1 MLADVEQTV
10 DQRGTSQSSHA
21 DRRLSTNL
29 IIYMTRVMHYS
40 PAFASAQ
47 LTMFEGT
54 AYLTP
59 ILGAWLADA
68 AWGRYKTILVFSI
81 IYMVVR
87 HRFCPPPLW
96 YWQMPVSTTGSFCPT
111 WRHSRMLVS
120 QQLLKWHAAGPQ
132 LPGGRRSAGEPDRG
146 SAKPFQSAA
155 VHRAA
160 RKGAG

>member
-1 MLADVEQTV
+1 MAHAHVPVPADAAL
-10 DQRGTSQSSHA
+10 DPA
-21 DRRLSTNL
+21 RLSTNL

-47 LTMFEGT
+47 LTLFEGT

-87 HRFCPPPLW
+87 GCLSALHDFPCARGVFRGL
-96 YWQMPVSTTGSFCPT
+96 
-111 WRHSRMLVS
+111 
-120 QQLLKWHAAGPQ
+120 AG
-132 LPGGRRSAGEPDRG
+132 
-146 SAKPFQSAA
+146 
-155 VHRAA
+155 
-160 RKGAG
+160 

>member
-1 MLADVEQTV
+1 
-10 DQRGTSQSSHA
+10 
-21 DRRLSTNL
+21 
-29 IIYMTRVMHYS
+29 MTRVMHYS

-87 HRFCPPPLW
+87 HPLVLWNWQACIGHPLSQCLAWRQFRTYVTLFHTLVVQCSRPQFCW
-96 YWQMPVSTTGSFCPT
+96 WQARGSRAGCCRAEKPQT
-111 WRHSRMLVS
+111 RYPQSLVV
-120 QQLLKWHAAGPQ
+120 LVAGAW
-132 LPGGRRSAGEPDRG
+132 LPGW
-146 SAKPFQSAA
+146 
-155 VHRAA
+155 V
-160 RKGAG
+160 

>member
-1 MLADVEQTV
+1 MGPSAMW
-10 DQRGTSQSSHA
+10 RPAH
-21 DRRLSTNL
+21 RRLSTNL

-87 HRFCPPPLW
+87 HCLC
-96 YWQMPVSTTGSFCPT
+96 QNTSDSGA
-111 WRHSRMLVS
+111 WRI
-120 QQLLKWHAAGPQ
+120 
-132 LPGGRRSAGEPDRG
+132 
-146 SAKPFQSAA
+146 
-155 VHRAA
+155 VHWPSCV
-160 RKGAG
+160 